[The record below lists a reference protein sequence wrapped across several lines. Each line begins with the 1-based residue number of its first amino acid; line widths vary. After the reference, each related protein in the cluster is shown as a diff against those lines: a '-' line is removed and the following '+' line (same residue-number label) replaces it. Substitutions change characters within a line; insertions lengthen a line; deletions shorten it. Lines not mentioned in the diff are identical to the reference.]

1 MDGLAGIRFL
11 SEGKFNHLWA
21 IVRGHFAF
29 YGMLGNMLKKRA
41 LETAHIKNINN
52 KGLYKDSI
60 VYAFFIGGKT
70 EWNALKKDRFV

>member
-1 MDGLAGIRFL
+1 
-11 SEGKFNHLWA
+11 
-21 IVRGHFAF
+21 
-29 YGMLGNMLKKRA
+29 MLKKRA